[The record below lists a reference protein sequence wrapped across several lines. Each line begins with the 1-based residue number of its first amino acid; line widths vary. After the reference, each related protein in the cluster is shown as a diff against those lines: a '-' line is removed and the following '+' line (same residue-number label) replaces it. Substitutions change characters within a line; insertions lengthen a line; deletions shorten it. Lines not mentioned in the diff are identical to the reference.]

1 MRLALRTKFLL
12 LVLGL
17 VALLITG
24 IAIGLDAAFADYAGD
39 LDEKVMMGLG
49 VAAAAAVV
57 LAMLSAFI
65 AVGQVR
71 KTLASMSHA
80 IERGRASDAAFPDE
94 LLSELAVT
102 YRRLASDLV
111 RVDSSLAE
119 EHSRFQAVL
128 NGMDAGVFAIDS
140 EGRITLTNPAFLEMF
155 EVSAPLGKSY
165 REVLPLPQLHD
176 ALEEAQRGRLVRVE
190 LRIPGPQARTF
201 IANAS
206 PQGAGAGAAV
216 VLRDVTA
223 IRHLERVRR
232 DFVANISHELRT
244 PVSVIQ
250 TSAETL
256 LDGALDDPRFSREFV
271 ERIERHASRMTH
283 IIEGLLDLARLEAGQ
298 QSLAK
303 DSVAL
308 RASVERALDLV
319 QAQVREKNLIID
331 LRLTAELT
339 VHADQKGVDQI
350 ISNLVVNAVKYSDP
364 SGAVVI
370 DAHAKKGWVRL
381 EIADDGPGIAP
392 EHRERVFER
401 FYRVDKG
408 RSRETGGT
416 GLGLAIVKN
425 LTLAMGGTLGIDA
438 REPRGAIVWVRLP
451 AGRELT
457 TQAH

>member
-17 VALLITG
+17 VALLIAG
-24 IAIGLDAAFADYAGD
+24 IAVGLTVAFQGYAGD
-39 LDEKVMMGLG
+39 LDERVMVVL
-49 VAAAAAVV
+49 AIAAAVSV
-57 LAMLSAFI
+57 ALALTSASI

-71 KTLASMSHA
+71 KTLASVSHA
-80 IERGRASDAAFPDE
+80 IERGQAGDAAFPDD
-94 LLSELAVT
+94 LLSELAAT
-102 YRRLASDLV
+102 YQRLASDLV

-128 NGMDAGVFAIDS
+128 NGMDAGVFAVDG

-155 EVSAPLGKSY
+155 EVSAPLHKSY
-165 REVLPLPQLHD
+165 REVLPIPQLHD

-190 LRIPGPQARTF
+190 VRLPGPQARTF

-256 LDGALDDPRFSREFV
+256 LDGALEDPRFAREFV
-271 ERIERHASRMTH
+271 ERIERHASRMTQ

-303 DSVAL
+303 ESVAL

-319 QAQVREKNLIID
+319 QSQVREKNLVVD
-331 LRLTAELT
+331 LRLPADLTA
-339 VHADQKGVDQI
+339 HADQKGVDQVV
-350 ISNLVVNAVKYSDP
+350 SNLVVNAVKYSDQQG
-364 SGAVVI
+364 SVVI
-370 DAHAKKGWVRL
+370 DAHASKGWVRL

-401 FYRVDKG
+401 FYRIDKG

-416 GLGLAIVKN
+416 GLGLAIVKH
-425 LTLAMGGTLGIDA
+425 LTLAMGGSVGIEP
-438 REPRGAIVWVRLP
+438 REPRGAIFWVRLP
-451 AGRELT
+451 VGRELT
-457 TQAH
+457 TQSH